1 MANNPDVRIRL
12 SAEGVQEVVN
22 ALKQVQT
29 QSQKTAKET
38 EKVGGGFDAVTKGI
52 EAMRGGVAAL
62 SGVIATLGGIGLAKQ
77 LADSAEQLGRA
88 SQQTGIA
95 VEELSRLS
103 FAAKSVR
110 VEAEALYDSLN
121 DFAEKMFDAAAG
133 SGDGAD
139 ALKAMGFS
147 ADYAK
152 KNINNLP
159 KILGDIA
166 DKFVNYKDGAA
177 KTALAVKLFGDSGK
191 ALVPLLSQGSAGMR
205 ELMAESD
212 KLGATIREDTVKE
225 AIKFNT
231 ELAKLTEAAKGFAQ
245 TILGPTM
252 GALNQLIDKFKAA
265 RAEGATVAESVFG
278 ALATSNDKKNLQ
290 EARAE
295 LEKLMQTKADVESGK
310 NFFGIKGSASSILM
324 GQITLAKK
332 AVADLEKAEA
342 EAAKTLGGFGKETY
356 AANAKKT
363 DAPDLSLGKDAE
375 NKAKADQARAA
386 AIAAATER
394 ELSLLRLRN
403 AMTDSAQRAEYED
416 SLVSLTKYH
425 ADRLARIEAE
435 NAKELNVAKQKLAA
449 AQAIALTADA
459 TDADK
464 INKEASI
471 KAASDAITSVEVQN
485 AQRVK
490 EAERAK
496 YTELK
501 ALNEERR
508 QVELQQ
514 MQASGQREKAAIAAL
529 NDEIQKYEELLKKIG
544 EVSEADIER
553 LTGAQRAKGMGRI
566 NFDNAK
572 EAGTK
577 KLNTI
582 DEKKAGIERDLSTG
596 KLWGYEAEAQIL
608 ELERQ
613 RIPVLEEMYAKMK
626 AAAEQSKD
634 PALIEQARQMSIA
647 IEDAKAKT
655 DEYGQAMANLKQTGF
670 DAAVQGFSTF
680 LSDITSGNKSIADSF
695 QSLAGSVVQA
705 LQQMLI
711 KMIAVKAMQA
721 AFGMFGI
728 PVPAGAVAA
737 ATGGHITGPG
747 TGTSDSIPA
756 WLSNGEFVVR
766 AAAVQAVGLD
776 ALHEINRKG
785 RLPTARVSGFSAAHV
800 SKYADGGLVGSIADA
815 TGGGSTQVSIGLEEG
830 LVLKKLSSP
839 EGQRVLVEALGQN
852 RRAVRQIIG

>member
-1 MANNPDVRIRL
+1 MATNPDVRIRL
-12 SAEGVQEVVN
+12 SAEGVQEVVS
-22 ALKQVQT
+22 ALKQVQA
-29 QSQKTAKET
+29 QSQKTADQAGKI
-38 EKVGGGFDAVTKGI
+38 GGGFDAATKGI
-52 EAMRGGVAAL
+52 QELRTGVAAL
-62 SGVIATLGGIGLAKQ
+62 SSAFATLGVAGMVKSLT
-77 LADSAEQLGRA
+77 DTAEQLGRA
-88 SQQTGIA
+88 SQRTGIA
-95 VEELSRLS
+95 VEELSRLAY
-103 FAAKSVR
+103 AAKTTR
-110 VEAEALYDSLN
+110 VSTDQLYDSLS
-121 DFAEKMFDAAAG
+121 DFSEKMFDAASG

-152 KNINNLP
+152 KNVNNLP

-166 DKFVNYKDGAA
+166 DKFARYEDGAS
-177 KTALAVKLFGDSGK
+177 KTTLAIKLFGDAGK
-191 ALVPLLSQGSAGMR
+191 ELVPLLNQGSVGMR
-205 ELMAESD
+205 QLMGESD
-212 KLGATIREDTVKE
+212 QLGATIREQTVKE

-231 ELAKLTEAAKGFAQ
+231 ELAKLTASAEGFAQ
-245 TILGPTM
+245 AILGPVIGSLNTLIGRFKEARLS
-252 GALNQLIDKFKAA
+252 GA
-265 RAEGATVAESVFG
+265 SVFESFASAYKGIGFRQTVEEAQADVDEYLAIVAKQQQSYAGVTDG
-278 ALATSNDKKNLQ
+278 AMARLNLARKNLM
-290 EARAE
+290 ELRGEAE
-295 LEKLMQTKADVESGK
+295 LLKRTDAGL
-310 NFFGIKGSASSILM
+310 GSYA
-324 GQITLAKK
+324 
-332 AVADLEKAEA
+332 
-342 EAAKTLGGFGKETY
+342 GFGENDYK
-356 AANAKKT
+356 NQKKP
-363 DAPDLSLGKDAE
+363 APDLSLGKDAE
-375 NKAKADQARAA
+375 NKAKAAQASAA

-394 ELSLLRLRN
+394 ELALLRLRN
-403 AMTDSAQRAEYED
+403 TMTDAAQRAGYED

-425 ADRLARIEAE
+425 SDRLARIEAE
-435 NAKELNVAKQKLAA
+435 NAEELKVAQQKLAA
-449 AQAIALTADA
+449 AKAIALTADA

-464 INKEASI
+464 INKAASI
-471 KAASDAITSVEVQN
+471 KAASDNITSVEVQN
-485 AQRVK
+485 AQRVQ
-490 EAERAK
+490 EAERAQ

-501 ALNEERR
+501 ALNEERANVER
-508 QVELQQ
+508 QQLA
-514 MQASGQREKAAIAAL
+514 ASGQREAAAL
-529 NDEIQKYEELLKKIG
+529 SALDEEIQKYEELLKKLG
-544 EVSEADIER
+544 KTSEAITR
-553 LTGAQRAKGMGRI
+553 LTGEQRSKGMGRI

-572 EAGTK
+572 EDGTK

-596 KLWGYEAEAQIL
+596 KLWSFEAEAQIL

-626 AAAEQSKD
+626 AAADQSKD

-721 AFGMFGI
+721 AFGMMGI
-728 PVPAGAVAA
+728 PIPAGAVAA

>member
-1 MANNPDVRIRL
+1 MATNPDVRIRL
-12 SAEGVQEVVN
+12 SAEGVQEVVS
-22 ALKQVQT
+22 ALKQVQA
-29 QSQKTAKET
+29 QSQKTADQAKNI
-38 EKVGGGFDAVTKGI
+38 GGGFEAATKGI
-52 EAMRGGVAAL
+52 QVLRSGIVAL
-62 SGVIATLGGIGLAKQ
+62 SGAIATLGGIGLAKN

-95 VEELSRLS
+95 VEELSRLAY
-103 FAAKSVR
+103 AAKTVR
-110 VEAEALYDSLN
+110 VEADALYDSLN

-166 DKFVNYKDGAA
+166 DKFAGYKDGAA
-177 KTALAVKLFGDSGK
+177 KTALAVKLFGDAGK
-191 ALVPLLSQGSAGMR
+191 ALVPLLSQGSAGIR

-212 KLGATIREDTVKE
+212 KLGATIGDDTVKE

-231 ELAKLTEAAKGFAQ
+231 ELAKLTESAKGFAQ

-265 RAEGATVAESVFG
+265 RKEGATVAESVFG
-278 ALATSNDKKNLQ
+278 ALASSNDKKTLQ

-295 LEKLMQTKADVESGK
+295 LDKLMQTKADVESGK
-310 NFFGIKGSASSILM
+310 GFFGIKGTASSMLI

-342 EAAKTLGGFGKETY
+342 EAAKTLGGFGKD
-356 AANAKKT
+356 AFDNQKKP

-375 NKAKADQARAA
+375 NKAKAAQASAA
-386 AIAAATER
+386 ATAAATER
-394 ELSLLRLRN
+394 ELALLRLRN
-403 AMTDSAQRAEYED
+403 TMTDAAQRADYED
-416 SLVSLTKYH
+416 SLTSLKKYH

-435 NAKELNVAKQKLAA
+435 NAKELTVAQKKLDAA
-449 AQAIALTADA
+449 KAIALTADA
-459 TDADK
+459 TAADK
-464 INKEASI
+464 TNKDAAI
-471 KAASDAITSVEVQN
+471 KAASDNITSVEVQN
-485 AQRVK
+485 AQRVQ
-490 EAERAK
+490 EAERAHL
-496 YTELK
+496 TELK

-514 MQASGQREKAAIAAL
+514 MQASGQREEAAIAAL
-529 NDEIQKYEELLKKIG
+529 NEEIQKYEELLKKIG
-544 EVSEADIER
+544 DVSKADIER
-553 LTGAQRAKGMGRI
+553 LTGEQRSKGMGRI

-572 EAGTK
+572 EDGTK
-577 KLNTI
+577 NLNTI

-596 KLWGYEAEAQIL
+596 KLWSFEAEAQIL

-626 AAAEQSKD
+626 AAADQSKD

-655 DEYGQAMANLKQTGF
+655 DEYGQAMADLKQAGF

-711 KMIAVKAMQA
+711 KMIAVKAMRA
-721 AFGMFGI
+721 AFGMMGI
-728 PVPAGAVAA
+728 PIPAGAVAA

-800 SKYADGGLVGSIADA
+800 SKYADGGLVGSAEGSQ
-815 TGGGSTQVSIGLEEG
+815 GGASSLTVGLDDG
-830 LVLKKLSSP
+830 LVLKKLQTP
-839 EGQRVLVEALGQN
+839 AGQKLILEAIGQQ
-852 RRAVRQIIG
+852 RRAVRQIIS